1 MKRLRQK
8 TLPIISI
15 VISSAIISNVAF
27 AGEDAVYLEKDSKA
41 PYAGILLPVE
51 KATNVRKSLIE
62 LDALRAINESYVKS
76 IQMYQNAIQL
86 NDQKYNTLSEQNDK
100 LSVALVESRKSADLQ
115 KIIWFGFGVIAT
127 GFAVYGAK
135 KITQ

>member
-1 MKRLRQK
+1 
-8 TLPIISI
+8 LPIISI

-86 NDQKYNTLSEQNDK
+86 NDQKYNILSEQNDK

>member
-15 VISSAIISNVAF
+15 VISSAIISNIAF

-100 LSVALVESRKSADLQ
+100 LSIALVESRKSADLQ

>member
-15 VISSAIISNVAF
+15 VISSAIISNIAF

>member
-62 LDALRAINESYVKS
+62 LDALRAINESYAKS

>member
-1 MKRLRQK
+1 
-8 TLPIISI
+8 LPIISI

>member
-1 MKRLRQK
+1 
-8 TLPIISI
+8 
-15 VISSAIISNVAF
+15 
-27 AGEDAVYLEKDSKA
+27 VYLEKDSKA

-86 NDQKYNTLSEQNDK
+86 NDQKYNILSEQNDK

>member
-1 MKRLRQK
+1 
-8 TLPIISI
+8 LPIISI
-15 VISSAIISNVAF
+15 VISSAIISNIAF

>member
-100 LSVALVESRKSADLQ
+100 LSIALVESRKSADLQ

>member
-86 NDQKYNTLSEQNDK
+86 NDQKYNILSEQNDK

>member
-62 LDALRAINESYVKS
+62 LDALRVINESYVKS

>member
-1 MKRLRQK
+1 M
-8 TLPIISI
+8 PIISI

-86 NDQKYNTLSEQNDK
+86 NDQKYNILSEQNDK